1 MWWSCIITSTIYCPV
16 PSREETS
23 LLVSDS
29 TIQGLHIKQENGVR
43 GTFTLPLVNT
53 PDPWPEHQTCRR
65 ANQQYCGYRH
75 TCSPT
80 RCDFPRKR
88 VWPWRSWVGWF
99 LPCEQ
104 GGVCWIAV
112 WGICFYHI
120 YAFFFFLTLFLYLMH
135 WMQHFPIFASHH
147 HGNYRPIPACIFTK
161 WHFSRSF
168 ISLPST
174 ELSAHPFG
182 VPHSAFLPLSHLS
195 SFHLYFSLL
204 IFVHQS
210 QIFAYNVHGNDRV
223 CKSF

>member
-1 MWWSCIITSTIYCPV
+1 MQDHIYCPV

-65 ANQQYCGYRH
+65 ANQQLCGYRH

-80 RCDFPRKR
+80 RCDFLRKR

-104 GGVCWIAV
+104 CLRRRSLLNRCVRNMFLSYLCI
-112 WGICFYHI
+112 
-120 YAFFFFLTLFLYLMH
+120 FFTLFLYLMH

-147 HGNYRPIPACIFTK
+147 HGNYRPIPACIFTE

-182 VPHSAFLPLSHLS
+182 VPHSVFLPLSHLS
-195 SFHLYFSLL
+195 SFLLYFSLL

>member
-1 MWWSCIITSTIYCPV
+1 MQSYKMWFPKKKGLTLKVVGGVIPPV
-16 PSREETS
+16 WARRS
-23 LLVSDS
+23 LL
-29 TIQGLHIKQENGVR
+29 NRCVR
-43 GTFTLPLVNT
+43 NM
-53 PDPWPEHQTCRR
+53 
-65 ANQQYCGYRH
+65 
-75 TCSPT
+75 
-80 RCDFPRKR
+80 
-88 VWPWRSWVGWF
+88 F
-99 LPCEQ
+99 LSYLC
-104 GGVCWIAV
+104 
-112 WGICFYHI
+112 
-120 YAFFFFLTLFLYLMH
+120 FFFFTLFLYLMH